1 MKVILCVASFVIVD
15 IRTEIKYYFAMM
27 QGTLFRKKYMT
38 AKRCPGWSSSYDAHQ
53 DWERPRFDPPL
64 RYRFFSD
71 PQSSLNRLLHI
82 SGGKH

>member
-53 DWERPRFDPPL
+53 DR
-64 RYRFFSD
+64 
-71 PQSSLNRLLHI
+71 
-82 SGGKH
+82 